1 MAVTHPLRR
10 SLLAIPAN
18 ERRLAADAAGSD
30 ADEVVFDLE
39 DSLAPSEKHRARE
52 TLIAAV
58 EEHDW
63 GETTLGYRING
74 TDTQWWY
81 EDLIEPISTV
91 GTALTTV
98 VLPKVSDAGDVR
110 TVATLLDS
118 VETAVGLTDRPV
130 DLCAQIETASGMNN
144 AVEIAGASERLTAL
158 LFGPA
163 DYAASL
169 GAIKGAADYP
179 GHYWHYPL
187 SRVAHA
193 AASAD
198 LLALGGPYAATDD
211 PDGFR
216 EVCAHERA
224 LGYDGKMVVDPDQV
238 ATANEVFAPT
248 AAEAKRARRIVQH
261 YREADPDDVVSIDG
275 KVIDKETYRMAR
287 RILAKADTA
296 GVI

>member
-1 MAVTHPLRR
+1 MAVTHPLKR

-18 ERRLAADAAGSD
+18 ERRLADEAADSD

-39 DSLAPSEKHRARE
+39 DSLAPSEKRPARS
-52 TLIAAV
+52 TLIDV
-58 EEHDW
+58 VREHEWD
-63 GETTLGYRING
+63 EKTLSYRCNG
-74 TDTQWWY
+74 TDTEWWY
-81 EDLIEPISTV
+81 EDLIEPISAV
-91 GTALTTV
+91 GASLETV
-98 VLPKVSDAGDVR
+98 VLPKVEDAIDIR

-118 VETAVGLTDRPV
+118 LETTIGRDSGAIG
-130 DLCAQIETASGMNN
+130 LCAQIETATGMNN
-144 AVEIAGASERLTAL
+144 AVDIAHASDRLTAL

-169 GAIKGAADYP
+169 GAVHGATDYP

-198 LLALGGPYAATDD
+198 LLAIGGPFATTDD
-211 PDGFR
+211 PAGFR
-216 EVCAHERA
+216 DACLHERA
-224 LGYDGKMVVDPDQV
+224 LGYDGKMVVDPEQA

-248 AAEAKRARRIVQH
+248 PAEAQRAKRIVQH
-261 YREADPDDVVSIDG
+261 YREADDDEVVSIDG
-275 KVIDKETYRMAR
+275 KVIDKETYRLAH
-287 RILAKADTA
+287 RILSRAETA